1 MSVHFALFTLY
12 LAAMHSTS
20 TNAPL
25 GNAFTATAERA
36 GKGCAKN
43 SAYTSFISAGL
54 FFHATWHEFARR
66 YVYGK
71 LSRGEYKTVSL
82 DGLTVRT
89 DGLGCFFCVDC
100 FHLC

>member
-1 MSVHFALFTLY
+1 MSVHFALLTLY

-43 SAYTSFISAGL
+43 SAYM
-54 FFHATWHEFARR
+54 H
-66 YVYGK
+66 
-71 LSRGEYKTVSL
+71 LSVHPEEESQL
-82 DGLTVRT
+82 LPN
-89 DGLGCFFCVDC
+89 
-100 FHLC
+100 